1 MTILITAATGTVGRT
16 LASYLSAAG
25 EPVRALVRDPE
36 RAREVLPEVVGLAAG
51 DFADHDS
58 IASAMRGVRQVFLAA
73 PNHPDQVAWEVG
85 VIDAAR
91 AAGVRR
97 IVKLSA
103 HGADPDSEVAFWAAH
118 AAIEDRLAG
127 SGLDW
132 VSLRPTTY
140 ATTALGGF
148 DGTVLA
154 APATGARI
162 SFIDPDDVASVATAV
177 LFDPHWQGVL
187 TLTGPAVLDFDEVAS
202 VLSDLVD
209 REIPFV
215 PVPDD
220 AARAAFTAMGLPSW
234 YADNVVRVFGA
245 LRAGVADLT
254 TDTVQQ
260 ITGRPARPL
269 TEVLAGRLRVPVR

>member
-1 MTILITAATGTVGRT
+1 MTILITAATGTVGRALT
-16 LASYLSAAG
+16 GYLSDVG
-25 EPVRALVRDPE
+25 EPVRALVRDRE
-36 RAREVLPEVVGLAAG
+36 RARELLPDTVELVPG
-51 DFADHDS
+51 DFADPDS
-58 IASAMRGVRQVFLAA
+58 IAAAMRGVRQVFLAA
-73 PNHPDQVAWEVG
+73 PNHPDQVAWEVA
-85 VIDAAR
+85 VIDAAH

-103 HGADPDSEVAFWAAH
+103 HGAQPASEVAFWAAH

-154 APATGARI
+154 APAAGARI
-162 SFIDPDDVASVATAV
+162 SFIDPDDVASVAAAV
-177 LFDPHWQGVL
+177 LSDPHRQGVL
-187 TLTGPAVLDFDEVAS
+187 TLTGPAVRDFGEVAA
-202 VLSDLVD
+202 VLSGLVG
-209 REIPFV
+209 RKVPFV

-220 AARAAFTAMGLPSW
+220 AARAAFTEMGLPAW

-269 TEVLAGRLRVPVR
+269 AEALAGRLGVPAR

>member
-1 MTILITAATGTVGRT
+1 MTILITAATGTVGRA

-36 RAREVLPEVVGLAAG
+36 RALDLLPESVEPAVG
-51 DFADHDS
+51 DFADPDS
-58 IASAMRGVRQVFLAA
+58 IAAAMRGVRQVFLAA
-73 PNHPDQVAWEVG
+73 PNHPDQVAWETA

-103 HGADPDSEVAFWAAH
+103 HGADPSSEVAFWAAH
-118 AAIEDRLAG
+118 AAIEYRLAG

-132 VSLRPTTY
+132 VVLRPTTY

-148 DGTVLA
+148 DATVLA
-154 APATGARI
+154 APAAGARI
-162 SFIDPDDVASVATAV
+162 SFIDPDDVAAVAAAV
-177 LFDPHWQGVL
+177 LHDPRWQGVL
-187 TLTGPAVLDFDEVAS
+187 TLTGPDVLGFDEVAA
-202 VLSDLVD
+202 VLSELVG
-209 REIPFV
+209 REVPFV

-220 AARAAFTAMGLPSW
+220 AARAAFTGMGLPAW
-234 YADNVVRVFGA
+234 YADNVLRVFGA
-245 LRAGVADLT
+245 LRSGVADFR

-260 ITGRPARPL
+260 VTRRPARSIADA
-269 TEVLAGRLRVPVR
+269 LAPRLRVPVR